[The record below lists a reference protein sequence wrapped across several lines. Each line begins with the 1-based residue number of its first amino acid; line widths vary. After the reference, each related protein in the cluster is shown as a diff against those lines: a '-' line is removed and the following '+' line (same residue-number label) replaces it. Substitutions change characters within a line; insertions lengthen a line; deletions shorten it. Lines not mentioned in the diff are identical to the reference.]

1 MTGARAETGA
11 GAVSESAGH
20 PIRKFNPGTHQSDD
34 ALIAQFA
41 VRKHEMGIVLE
52 TLGGNIGS
60 PSCQHMLLI
69 GPRGMGKTML
79 LARVAAEL
87 RTVNALSQHLLPVRF
102 TEESQEIFSMADF
115 WMETLF
121 HLANEVATD
130 HPELAKELR
139 ATRADFAGRWRDR
152 AIEEQAR
159 VATLSAADRLGR
171 RLVLMVENM
180 QSLCDNV
187 DEDFGWKLRQ
197 TLQSEPQIML
207 LASATS
213 RFETLDDAKQ
223 PFFEMF
229 RIIGLEPL
237 SAEDCWRL
245 WQIAGDNAMSKRE
258 IRPLQVLTGGNP
270 RLLVIIAGF
279 ARHRSL
285 RQLMEDL
292 VTLIDDHTEY
302 FRGHLEAFPK
312 TERRVYLALI
322 DLWQPS
328 APSEIAARARMD
340 VRVVSTMIGRLLA
353 RGVVIMEMSG
363 KKRLYA
369 ASERLYSIYYKLRR
383 ERGEAAIVASL
394 IRFMV
399 AFYSES
405 ELSGMSRQ
413 LVLEAA
419 DSQSVREGW
428 ARVLAEQSRD
438 GSAFFDKAWLPM
450 RRMLGQV
457 SADDRSMG
465 EQLLGQ
471 ETDTEPKEG
480 VPMEATEIV
489 DEDIAAHGKDTSPQ
503 SASRIAEQ
511 LCMKAIAHRQ
521 RKDFKAVVATC
532 NEVLERFGV
541 SDAPEIRRWAVEA
554 SVRKGYALTDLGD
567 SKAAAAAFDEA
578 LERFGASDAPEIR
591 RWAVEASVRKGYA
604 LTALGD
610 SKAAAAAFDETLER
624 FGASDAPDIQRRV
637 AEASVLKGRA
647 RASLGDLE
655 AAAAAFDE
663 TLERF
668 GASDAPEIR
677 RWAAAASV
685 LKGRAL
691 TALGDSKA
699 AAAAFDETLERFGAS
714 DAPEIQRWA
723 VEASVRKGYALTD
736 IGDSKAAAV
745 TFDEAVERFGA
756 SDAPE
761 IQRWAAQALVRKGN
775 ALTDIGDF
783 EAAAAAFDETLE
795 RFGDSDAPEV
805 RRWAA
810 EASVLKGYAL
820 TDIGDSK
827 AEAAA
832 FDETLERFGAS
843 DAPEIQRWAVEASV
857 RKGYALT
864 DLGDS
869 KAAVAAFDET
879 LERFGASDAPEIQ
892 RWVAEA
898 LVRRGY
904 ALGDLGDSGAAA
916 AAFDEALERFGD
928 SDAPEVQER
937 AAQALVLKGVVL
949 GDLGDSGAAVAAFD
963 EAVERFGDSD
973 APEVQ
978 ERAAQALILK
988 GVAPGDLGDSGA
1000 AVAAFDEVIER
1011 FRDSD
1016 APDIQRWVAQALVSK
1031 GHALGGL
1038 GDLKAAVAALDE
1050 AVERFG
1056 DSDAPEVR
1064 RWAAEASVLKG
1075 YALGDLGDF
1084 EAAVATLD
1092 EALER
1097 FGASDAPEIQRWVA
1111 EALVRRGYALGDLGD
1126 SGAAAAA
1133 FDEALKRFGESDAP
1147 DIQRWVAQALVSKAE
1162 QQIGIDR
1169 LDEALRACEECER
1182 RVSLLVGNE
1191 ALEIAWNVKCVRVL
1205 ALMIQKGHLAATDA
1219 FCSAYASFV
1228 PGNEAM
1234 VRQMQQLV
1242 ADLVVAG
1249 ASAQD
1254 LADVLSRDEA
1264 KSAALVPL
1272 VVALRQHG
1280 GESVRTPTEVLE
1292 VAADI
1297 LLDIEQ
1303 KSAARRAGGET

>member
-1 MTGARAETGA
+1 MTSARAETGA
-11 GAVSESAGH
+11 GAVSDSAGH

-41 VRKHEMGIVLE
+41 VRKHELDIVLE

-87 RTVNALSQHLLPVRF
+87 RTVSDLSQHLLPVRF

-115 WMETLF
+115 WLETLF

-130 HPELAKELR
+130 DPELAKELR

-229 RIIGLEPL
+229 RIISLESL

-302 FRGHLEAFPK
+302 FRGHLEVFPK

-383 ERGEAAIVASL
+383 ERGETAIVASL

-413 LVLEAA
+413 LALEAA

-428 ARVLAEQSRD
+428 ARVLAEQPPD
-438 GSAFFDKAWLPM
+438 GSAFFSKAWLPM

-471 ETDTEPKEG
+471 ESDTAPKEG
-480 VPMEATEIV
+480 APMEAAEIV

-511 LCMKAIAHRQ
+511 LFRKAVAHGQ
-521 RKDFKAVVATC
+521 RKDFKAAAAAFG
-532 NEVLERFGV
+532 EALERFGA
-541 SDAPEIRRWAVEA
+541 SDAPEVRRWAVEA
-554 SVRKGYALTDLGD
+554 SVRKGYALTALGDSKAAAAAFGEALERFGASDAPEVRRWAAQASVRKGYALTDLGDSRAAAAAFGEALERFGASDAPEVRRWAAQASVRKGYALTDLGDSRAAAAAFGEALERFGASDAPEVRRWAAQASVRKGYALTSLGDFEAAAAAFGEALERFGASDAPDIQRWAAEASVRKGSALTDLGD

-578 LERFGASDAPEIR
+578 LERFGASDAPEI
-591 RWAVEASVRKGYA
+591 
-604 LTALGD
+604 
-610 SKAAAAAFDETLER
+610 
-624 FGASDAPDIQRRV
+624 QRC
-637 AEASVLKGRA
+637 
-647 RASLGDLE
+647 
-655 AAAAAFDE
+655 
-663 TLERF
+663 
-668 GASDAPEIR
+668 
-677 RWAAAASV
+677 
-685 LKGRAL
+685 
-691 TALGDSKA
+691 
-699 AAAAFDETLERFGAS
+699 
-714 DAPEIQRWA
+714 
-723 VEASVRKGYALTD
+723 
-736 IGDSKAAAV
+736 
-745 TFDEAVERFGA
+745 
-756 SDAPE
+756 
-761 IQRWAAQALVRKGN
+761 
-775 ALTDIGDF
+775 
-783 EAAAAAFDETLE
+783 
-795 RFGDSDAPEV
+795 
-805 RRWAA
+805 AA

-820 TDIGDSK
+820 TD
-827 AEAAA
+827 
-832 FDETLERFGAS
+832 
-843 DAPEIQRWAVEASV
+843 
-857 RKGYALT
+857 
-864 DLGDS
+864 LGDS
-869 KAAVAAFDET
+869 
-879 LERFGASDAPEIQ
+879 R
-892 RWVAEA
+892 
-898 LVRRGY
+898 
-904 ALGDLGDSGAAA
+904 AAA
-916 AAFDEALERFGD
+916 AAFDEALERFGSSDAPEVQRCAAGASVLKGIALGDLGDSRAAAAAFDEAVERFGD
-928 SDAPEVQER
+928 SDAPEVQRWAAEASVRKGAALGDLGDSGAAVAAFGEAVER
-937 AAQALVLKGVVL
+937 FGASDAPDIQRWAAGASVLKGIAL
-949 GDLGDSGAAVAAFD
+949 TDLGDSGAAVAAFD
-963 EAVERFGDSD
+963 EAVERFGDSA

-978 ERAAQALILK
+978 ERAAQALVLK
-988 GVAPGDLGDSGA
+988 GVAPGDLGDSKA
-1000 AVAAFDEVIER
+1000 AVAAF
-1011 FRDSD
+1011 
-1016 APDIQRWVAQALVSK
+1016 
-1031 GHALGGL
+1031 
-1038 GDLKAAVAALDE
+1038 DE

-1056 DSDAPEVR
+1056 DSDAPEVQ
-1064 RWAAEASVLKG
+1064 RWAAQASVLKG
-1075 YALGDLGDF
+1075 VAPGDLGDF
-1084 EAAVATLD
+1084 EAAVAAFD

-1097 FGASDAPEIQRWVA
+1097 FGASDAPEIQRWAA
-1111 EALVRRGYALGDLGD
+1111 EASVRKGYALTDLGD
-1126 SGAAAAA
+1126 SGAAVAA
-1133 FDEALKRFGESDAP
+1133 FDEAIERFGASDAP
-1147 DIQRWVAQALVSKAE
+1147 DIQLWVAQALVSKAE

-1169 LDEALRACEECER
+1169 LDEALHACEECER
-1182 RVSLLVGNE
+1182 RVDLLVGNE

-1219 FCSAYASFV
+1219 FCSAYAAFV
-1228 PGNEAM
+1228 PDNKAM
-1234 VRQMQQLV
+1234 VRQMQQLLT
-1242 ADLVVAG
+1242 DMVVAG
-1249 ASAQD
+1249 ASARG
-1254 LADVLSRDEA
+1254 LADVLSEDEA

-1280 GESVRTPTEVLE
+1280 GESVRAPAEVLE

-1303 KSAARRAGGET
+1303 KSAARRAGGEA